1 MDSIEI
7 YDYDSL
13 AYNTIPIYY
22 QNNIIFT
29 YNFWQNLP

>member
-7 YDYDSL
+7 YDYDLL

-22 QNNIIFT
+22 QNKIIF
-29 YNFWQNLP
+29 YL